1 MLCEMVDRMWCRL
14 TRNRFI
20 TDINFALRYFPLA
33 VITEIDLAPY
43 GNEDRFIPFDR
54 LFLSTVFIFSQ
65 AVASFCFLFSFFF
78 FTLCGKF
85 SSSFFLIMDS
95 IVNIINNV
103 TFCQVYIY
111 FFFIRNNIL

>member
-1 MLCEMVDRMWCRL
+1 MWCRL

-78 FTLCGKF
+78 LLSVENFHQV
-85 SSSFFLIMDS
+85 FFLIMDS